1 MKKYDFSQ
9 IQRVVL
15 QCTAAVSS
23 LKIKKHEIGT
33 VRYEVNSWWTARLAV
48 EVLDRRVQHYLI
60 GTVGGLQEQQR
71 TDAVHDP
78 SG

>member
-1 MKKYDFSQ
+1 MILVRFNALSCS
-9 IQRVVL
+9 VL
-15 QCTAAVSS
+15 QRTAAVSF